1 MPQAKIQNSKFLPF
15 HSEASPFAQQP
26 ALQYNGA
33 EYRLKYRTMKSS
45 VHSPLL
51 LIITV
56 LLLAMPATLQAQI
69 DREAGNQISTR
80 SEVIAQRGMVAT
92 SQPLATQVGLQIL
105 RKGGNA
111 IDAAI
116 AANAAMGL
124 MEPTGNGIGGDLFA
138 IIWHEESGKLYALN
152 ASGRSPRGLS
162 YDRLME
168 ILDEKGEDDIPAY
181 DLLSVSVPGAVDGW
195 FEMHERFGTMDMG
208 VILEEPIWYAE
219 NGFPVSE
226 AISASWR
233 RSVPFLKDQPGAF
246 EETFS
251 IDGRGPEKGEIFRNP
266 DLGNTFRLLAEEG
279 RDAFYRGEIAR
290 KIDAWMKENG
300 GYLRYEDFD
309 KHRSE
314 WVEPQ
319 TVNYRGYD
327 VYQVGGNV
335 QGTAALQMLNIL
347 EGFDL
352 TETGFGTAETLHL
365 LIEAKKLAFEDRAK
379 HYADPDFYEVPYDK
393 LLSKEY
399 AAERRKLI
407 GDRARRDLTT
417 GVDVL
422 EDGDTIYMTTA
433 DAEGNMVSLI
443 QSNFRGMGTGFV
455 VPGTGFSFQNRGEL
469 FSMDPDHP
477 NVYEP
482 GKRPFHT
489 IIPGFIMKDGKPLMS
504 LGNMGGAYQPV
515 GHVSLITNIIDFG
528 MNLQQAGDAFRW
540 SHSGST
546 QPTDDLS
553 DKLSGPGQ
561 VSIESGVDYE
571 VIRQLRSMGHRVQV
585 GNSFFGRFQAI
596 MRDHEK
602 GVYIGASESRVDGQ
616 AAGF

>member
-1 MPQAKIQNSKFLPF
+1 MNQRFSFL
-15 HSEASPFAQQP
+15 S
-26 ALQYNGA
+26 ALF
-33 EYRLKYRTMKSS
+33 LFI
-45 VHSPLL
+45 PLL
-51 LIITV
+51 FTTECV
-56 LLLAMPATLQAQI
+56 FAQI
-69 DREAGNQISTR
+69 DREAGNLISTR

-105 RKGGNA
+105 RNGGNA

-116 AANAAMGL
+116 GANATMGL

-138 IIWHEESGKLYALN
+138 IIWHAESEQLYALN

-162 YDRLME
+162 YDELME
-168 ILDEKGEDDIPAY
+168 ILDEKGEDSIPAY

-195 FEMHERFGTMDMG
+195 FEMHERFGSADMSD
-208 VILEEPIWYAE
+208 ILSEPIHYAE

-226 AISASWR
+226 VISASWR
-233 RSVPFLKDQPGAF
+233 RSVPFLKEQPGAF
-246 EETFS
+246 EETFT
-251 IDGRGPEKGEIFRNP
+251 IDGRGPKKGEVFRNP
-266 DLGNTFRLLAEEG
+266 DLGNTFRLLAEQG
-279 RDAFYRGEIAR
+279 RDAYYRGEIAQ
-290 KIDAWMKENG
+290 KIDTWMKENN

-309 KHRSE
+309 QHSSE

-335 QGTAALQMLNIL
+335 QGTAVLQILNIL

-352 TETGFGTAETLHL
+352 SETGFGTTETLHL
-365 LIEAKKLAFEDRAK
+365 MIEAKKLAFEDRAK
-379 HYADPDFYEVPYDK
+379 HYADPAFHDVPYDK

-407 GDRARRDLTT
+407 GDRARRNLST
-417 GVDVL
+417 GVEVL
-422 EDGDTIYMTTA
+422 EDGDTIYLTTA
-433 DAEGNMVSLI
+433 DEEGNMVSLI

-469 FSMDPDHP
+469 FSLDPNHP
-477 NVYEP
+477 NVYAP

-489 IIPGFIMKDGKPLMS
+489 IIPGFVMKDGKPIMS
-504 LGNMGGAYQPV
+504 FGNMGGGYQPI
-515 GHVSLITNIIDFG
+515 GHVSILTNVIDFG
-528 MNLQQAGDAFRW
+528 MNIQQAGDAFRW
-540 SHSGST
+540 EHSGST

-553 DKLSGPGQ
+553 ENLTNSGY
-561 VSIESGVDYE
+561 VSIESGVDFQ
-571 VIRQLRSMGHRVQV
+571 VVQALRQMGHTVQI

-596 MRDHEK
+596 MRDHVK
-602 GVYIGASESRVDGQ
+602 GVYFGASESRVDGQ
-616 AAGF
+616 AAGY

>member
-1 MPQAKIQNSKFLPF
+1 
-15 HSEASPFAQQP
+15 
-26 ALQYNGA
+26 
-33 EYRLKYRTMKSS
+33 MKSFLCS
-45 VHSPLL
+45 SIFFLSAL
-51 LIITV
+51 LII
-56 LLLAMPATLQAQI
+56 PAGQAYAQI

-92 SQPLATQVGLQIL
+92 SQPLATQVGLNIL
-105 RKGGNA
+105 RNGGNA

-138 IIWHEESGKLYALN
+138 IIWHEESGRLYALN
-152 ASGRSPRGLS
+152 ASGRSPMGLS
-162 YDRLME
+162 YDRLMK
-168 ILDEKGEDDIPAY
+168 ILEEKGEDDIPPY

-195 FEMHERFGTMDMG
+195 FEMHERFGSVSMD
-208 VILEEPIWYAE
+208 VILSEPIYYAE

-233 RSVPFLKDQPGAF
+233 RSAPYLKDQPGAF
-246 EETFS
+246 EETFT
-251 IDGRGPEKGEIFRNP
+251 IDGRGPEKGEVFKNP

-279 RDAFYRGEIAR
+279 RNAFYRGEIAE

-300 GYLRYEDFD
+300 GYLRYKDFD
-309 KHRSE
+309 QHHSD

-335 QGTAALQMLNIL
+335 QGTAVLQMLNIL

-379 HYADPDFYEVPYDK
+379 HYADPDFHEVPYDQ

-407 GDRARRDLTT
+407 GERARRDLTT
-417 GVDVL
+417 GIEVPR
-422 EDGDTIYMTTA
+422 EGDTIYLTTA
-433 DAEGNMVSLI
+433 DEEGNMVSLI

-469 FSMDPDHP
+469 FSLDPDHP
-477 NVYEP
+477 NVYAP

-489 IIPGFIMKDGKPLMS
+489 IIPGFVMKDGKPIMS
-504 LGNMGGAYQPV
+504 FGNMGGAYQPI
-515 GHVSLITNIIDFG
+515 GHTSILTNVIDFG
-528 MNLQQAGDAFRW
+528 MNIQQAGDAFRW

-546 QPTDDLS
+546 QPTDGVNDQLTS
-553 DKLSGPGQ
+553 SGQ
-561 VSIESGVDYE
+561 VSIESGVSFD
-571 VIRQLRSMGHRVQV
+571 VVLALRAMGHDVQI

-602 GVYIGASESRVDGQ
+602 GVYFGASESRVDGQ
-616 AAGF
+616 AAGY

>member
-1 MPQAKIQNSKFLPF
+1 MKLFLR
-15 HSEASPFAQQP
+15 AS
-26 ALQYNGA
+26 
-33 EYRLKYRTMKSS
+33 
-45 VHSPLL
+45 LL
-51 LIITV
+51 FLTLFG
-56 LLLAMPATLQAQI
+56 LLSLPSGTAFAQI
-69 DREAGNQISTR
+69 DREAGNMISTR

-105 RKGGNA
+105 KNGGNA

-116 AANAAMGL
+116 GANAAMGL

-168 ILDEKGEDDIPAY
+168 ILEEKGEDDIPPY

-195 FEMHERFGTMDMG
+195 FTMHERFGSAAMED
-208 VILEEPIWYAE
+208 ILSEPIWYAE

-226 AISASWR
+226 AISSSWQ
-233 RSVPFLKDQPGAF
+233 RSAPYLSQQPGAF
-246 EETFS
+246 EETFT
-251 IDGRGPEKGEIFRNP
+251 IDGRGPKKGEIFRNP
-266 DLGNTFRLLAEEG
+266 DLGNTFRLLASEG
-279 RDAFYRGEIAR
+279 RDAFYRGEIAK
-290 KIDAWMKENG
+290 KIDTWMKEND

-309 KHRSE
+309 KHESE

-335 QGTAALQMLNIL
+335 QGTAVLQMLNIL

-352 TETGFGTAETLHL
+352 SESGFATAETYHL
-365 LIEAKKLAFEDRAK
+365 MIEAKKLAFEDRAK
-379 HYADPDFYEVPYDK
+379 HYADPSFHEVPYET

-407 GDRARRDLTT
+407 GDEAREDLTT

-422 EDGDTIYMTTA
+422 EDGDTIYLTTA
-433 DAEGNMVSLI
+433 DKHGNMVSLI

-469 FSMDPDHP
+469 FSLDPDHP
-477 NVYEP
+477 NVYAP

-489 IIPGFIMKDGKPLMS
+489 IIPGFVMKDGEPFLS
-504 LGNMGGAYQPV
+504 FGNMGGAYQPI
-515 GHVSLITNIIDFG
+515 GHVSILTNVIDFG
-528 MNLQQAGDAFRW
+528 MNIQQAGDALRW
-540 SHSGST
+540 EHSGST
-546 QPTDDLS
+546 QPTDDL
-553 DKLSGPGQ
+553 DEHLTDEGM
-561 VSIESGVDYE
+561 VSIESSIDYQVVRDLE
-571 VIRQLRSMGHRVQV
+571 AMGHDVQI
-585 GNSFFGRFQAI
+585 GHSFFGRFQAI
-596 MRDHEK
+596 MRDLET
-602 GVYIGASESRVDGQ
+602 GVYYGASESRVDGQ
-616 AAGF
+616 AAGY